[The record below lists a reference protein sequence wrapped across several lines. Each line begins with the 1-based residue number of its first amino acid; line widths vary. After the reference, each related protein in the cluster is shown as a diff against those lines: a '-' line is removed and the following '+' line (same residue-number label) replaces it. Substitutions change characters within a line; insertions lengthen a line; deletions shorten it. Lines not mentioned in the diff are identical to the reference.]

1 MKDGRY
7 DSFYLMHYKA
17 CILLQGP
24 VRDGAVPS
32 ICYVAQVF
40 SKHFFPTMNFFLQN
54 IHSYLE
60 DQPWPLWLD
69 VVVEL
74 SHLALSISCSL
85 NFYIYI
91 IKYRSIRRQSM
102 GVVGSFISNITQ
114 TSIRMAR
121 F

>member
-32 ICYVAQVF
+32 MCYVAQVF

-54 IHSYLE
+54 IHSL
-60 DQPWPLWLD
+60 PGGSALAAVAGCGCGAIPPRPL
-69 VVVEL
+69 
-74 SHLALSISCSL
+74 HLLL
-85 NFYIYI
+85 P
-91 IKYRSIRRQSM
+91 QLLHLHHQ
-102 GVVGSFISNITQ
+102 V
-114 TSIRMAR
+114 
-121 F
+121 